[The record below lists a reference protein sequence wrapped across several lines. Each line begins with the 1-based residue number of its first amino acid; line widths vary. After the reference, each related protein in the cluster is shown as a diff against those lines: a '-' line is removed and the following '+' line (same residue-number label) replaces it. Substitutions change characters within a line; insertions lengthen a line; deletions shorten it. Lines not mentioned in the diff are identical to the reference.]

1 MSRHVTSCHSDVMS
15 RHIQLDHTRRLVGE
29 LGHGVGDADTETRE
43 LTDDKDRHDSD

>member
-43 LTDDKDRHDSD
+43 LTNDKDRHDSD